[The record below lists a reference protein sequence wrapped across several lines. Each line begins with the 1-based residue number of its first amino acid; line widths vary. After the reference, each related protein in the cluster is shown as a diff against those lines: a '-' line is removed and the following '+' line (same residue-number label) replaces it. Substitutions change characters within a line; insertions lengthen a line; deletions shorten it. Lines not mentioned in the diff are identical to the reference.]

1 MKEIFIEIIDTFR
14 RLGRNPFGLRNIL
27 FYSSTLV
34 AVIAY
39 YYIANSYMLATD
51 IFQFRLN
58 PKTYKFYSGSP
69 GGFYT
74 HIGTT
79 LEEQT
84 KDNRSIK
91 IINIPTAGGAEN
103 AINVMTT
110 INSFGLVQEENVARD
125 DFMRTEIHYITPL
138 YMSRLHILY
147 NIESYKNLVIGE
159 DVDSIPHITGVL
171 NESTATFFARARI
184 NTGPVG
190 STTRIIASYLITE
203 INKQIND
210 RNLSLSQQM
219 NYYPLWAFK
228 ELENGEIDIM
238 CSTAG
243 APLRDTERLL
253 SSGKFGLMSIDPS
266 MVATIMKKYG
276 AGVRLADFKN
286 KYANTANTS
295 TIGSYAFLVAS
306 KDIPNSDILEL
317 LKVLNDSKGLIKEK
331 VGAKESDDFQLDEFD
346 FFNAFQ
352 AEHDKTFFQH
362 LKDYFIFFFSI
373 IVATTVILSILLWI
387 VSNNKQNHHFLRISE
402 IAQASIPVNTELIDQ
417 EDNEISKHQFPILK
431 VPDNLNENIT
441 AIIEGLKKIYELRIY
456 INSDYRTGGITEKH
470 HLDLLEHDNRVKHKL
485 QQILAQQLNEAFRK
499 KGPISIEK
507 LRAFYTQGYLIKE
520 DYYTLKDRFY
530 TE

>member
-1 MKEIFIEIIDTFR
+1 MKEIFLELLDTFR

-27 FYSSTLV
+27 FYTSTLV

-39 YYIANSYMLATD
+39 FYIANKYMLATD
-51 IFQFRLN
+51 VFEFRLK

-84 KDNRSIK
+84 RDNRSIK
-91 IINIPTAGGAEN
+91 IINVPSAGGAEN

-110 INSFGLVQEENVARD
+110 SNSFGLVQEESVAKD
-125 DFMRTEIHYITPL
+125 DFMRTEIHYIAPL

-147 NIESYKNLVIGE
+147 NIESYNNLVSE
-159 DVDSIPHITGVL
+159 NADSIPRISAVL
-171 NESTATFFARARI
+171 NNSTATFFARAKI

-190 STTRIIASYLITE
+190 STTRIIASYLMTE

-210 RNLSLSQQM
+210 RNLSLNQQM
-219 NYYPLWAFK
+219 NYYPLWAFDY
-228 ELENGEIDIM
+228 LENGEIDIM

-266 MVATIMKKYG
+266 MVAIITRKYG

-286 KYANTANTS
+286 KYVNTANTS

-306 KDIPNSDILEL
+306 KDVPNSDILEL
-317 LKVLNDSKGLIKEK
+317 LKVLNKSKGLIKEK

-346 FFNAFQ
+346 FLNSFQ
-352 AEHDKTFFQH
+352 AEHDKTFFHH
-362 LKDYFIFFFSI
+362 LKDYFIFFLSI
-373 IVATTVILSILLWI
+373 IVATAVVLSILLWV
-387 VSNNKQNHHFLRISE
+387 VSSNKQNRHFLRISK
-402 IAQASIPVNTELIDQ
+402 IAKDSIPGNTELIDQ
-417 EDNEISKHQFPILK
+417 EGDETAKHQFPIPK
-431 VPDNLNENIT
+431 VPDNLNEIIT
-441 AIIEGLKKIYELRIY
+441 AIIEGLKKLYELRVY

-470 HLDLLEHDNRVKHKL
+470 HIYLLEHANRVKIKL
-485 QQILAQQLNEAFRK
+485 QHILAQQFNEAFRK
-499 KGPISIEK
+499 EGPINIEK
-507 LRAFYTQGYLIKE
+507 FRAFYTQGYLIKD

-530 TE
+530 AE